1 MLARALGK
9 WTAYYKAYRALF
21 VRGSLLHIRR
31 PDSRDWEAT
40 AWLAPDQPG
49 LLRTGEQHHDAEH
62 EQAPPGAKA
71 TAPPSNGTAMPGT
84 TTLRGVLTLFNPTNK
99 SVGSARVAL
108 SMYYAG
114 LKPGQRV
121 RLARLPVS
129 SNMTWRGMARDIA
142 TAHSNSNGNSMPAG
156 RAGSLHT
163 VGGEGGGIYDIVVTL
178 GLAPLSYVLLELR
191 SAQD

>member
-49 LLRTGEQHHDAEH
+49 LLRTGEQHHDAEQYHDAQH

-129 SNMTWRGMARDIA
+129 SNMTWRGAARDL
-142 TAHSNSNGNSMPAG
+142 PAG